1 MLKKKKLVLASG
13 SPRRKELLGH
23 LNINFNVHPSDVVE
37 ETDFTAPTDVVID
50 LAKLKGDDIFSKED
64 SHSLII
70 SSDTIVVIDDKIL
83 GKPNDREHAKEMLES
98 LSGRTH
104 EVYTAVYMKASG
116 PDGEVKSKAFYVK
129 TEVEFETISDDIMKL
144 YLDSN
149 DPYDK
154 AGAYGIQNQGL
165 LFVKQIKGSYS
176 NVVGFPLSDFIRE
189 FKGFIDDL
197 GYGDIKLG
205 ELFE

>member
-98 LSGRTH
+98 LSG
-104 EVYTAVYMKASG
+104 
-116 PDGEVKSKAFYVK
+116 
-129 TEVEFETISDDIMKL
+129 
-144 YLDSN
+144 
-149 DPYDK
+149 
-154 AGAYGIQNQGL
+154 
-165 LFVKQIKGSYS
+165 
-176 NVVGFPLSDFIRE
+176 
-189 FKGFIDDL
+189 
-197 GYGDIKLG
+197 
-205 ELFE
+205 